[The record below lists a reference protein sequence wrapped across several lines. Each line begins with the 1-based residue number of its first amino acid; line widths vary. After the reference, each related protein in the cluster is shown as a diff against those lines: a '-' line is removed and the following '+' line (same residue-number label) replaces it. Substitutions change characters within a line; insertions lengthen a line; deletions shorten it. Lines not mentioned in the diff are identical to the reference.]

1 MIEKEK
7 YPDEFL
13 RGIPNKD
20 FISDGQVLAN
30 AFQFEDLSR
39 EDKQSELSINWLD
52 DEGAIQVAL
61 DQRKANGKIQFV
73 GGIARLKRSMVKLVL
88 TNIRQNAVSYER
100 DQLPGNP
107 YHGNILID
115 SSIEKPIRLL
125 IMNGLALAAGTNI
138 IPQPAR
144 EDQSPR

>member
-1 MIEKEK
+1 MVEKEK

-20 FISDGQVLAN
+20 FISDGQVLPN
-30 AFQFEDLSR
+30 AFQFEDLNR
-39 EDKQSELSINWLD
+39 TDKKSELSINWLD
-52 DEGAIQVAL
+52 DEGAIQVAI

-73 GGIARLKRSMVKLVL
+73 GGVARLNRSMVQLVL

-100 DQLPGNP
+100 ARLPENP

-125 IMNGLALAAGTNI
+125 IMSGLALAAGTNI
-138 IPQPAR
+138 TPQPVR
-144 EDQSPR
+144 KD